1 MSAFLPCAIAQHQGH
16 RDGSM
21 EHGLHED
28 HTQPGE
34 SNIYTFTTHSVIDSK
49 IAVFARSTDGIKKE

>member
-1 MSAFLPCAIAQHQGH
+1 
-16 RDGSM
+16 M

-34 SNIYTFTTHSVIDSK
+34 SNIYTFTTHSAIDSK